1 MRALFCRDIE
11 GIVWKNFKKIEFTNN
26 SLKIMREYPQGLNK
40 ANKKDL
46 VHLKVLEVNQKQ
58 KNARKIFD
66 KQN

>member
-1 MRALFCRDIE
+1 MKGL
-11 GIVWKNFKKIEFTNN
+11 KKDRVHNN
-26 SLKIMREYPQGLNK
+26 SLKIMRKKQGLNK

-58 KNARKIFD
+58 KDDRKISE